1 MKIYNAWVCKIG
13 DQVIEPLFCDL
24 LIEDGV
30 IKKLIPIKFDS
41 FINGRRKVK
50 ADEFDAS
57 GRVVTIPLVNFH
69 DHIYSRLTKG
79 VPIKG
84 KTDNFQNILK
94 NVWWKIDRIL
104 DADMI
109 TASAEM
115 TAMESIKHGV
125 TYIFDHHSSPN
136 FANKSLR
143 YIAKVLRA
151 NEIRSVLAFETTDRN
166 GRLLSKKS
174 LETNK
179 SFYHNFTGADLKS
192 MFGLHAS
199 FTLND
204 STLQDVSGFINENN
218 LGIHIHLCED
228 PLDRITSKSKHK
240 KLPVDRLCDFG
251 LLNDKSI
258 LSHAIHLTKA
268 EYKKIANYGSAIAIN
283 IDSNLNNSVG
293 IPKFDQMEEI
303 PLLAGTDGMHAN
315 PGRTIKNTF
324 LLSRHMGFSFDESF
338 DLIKK
343 IYFDQIKFIKQY
355 FFYYPELNK
364 GDRAD
369 FIIWDYV
376 PPTPITKDNFW
387 GHFIYGMLESNI
399 HSTIQQGNVLMKEG
413 KLQSINEEKTYRKI
427 YKQGEKL
434 YSKMKRMKKQKR

>member
-1 MKIYNAWVCKIG
+1 MKIYNTWVCKVE

-24 LIEDGV
+24 LIEEGV
-30 IKKLIPIKFDS
+30 IKKLIPAKFDS
-41 FINGRRKVK
+41 FIKGRRKVK
-50 ADEFDAS
+50 EGEFNAL

-69 DHIYSRLTKG
+69 DHIYSRLAKG

-94 NVWWKIDRIL
+94 NVWWKIDRLL

-109 TASAEM
+109 KASAEM

-136 FANKSLR
+136 YAQNSLR
-143 YIAKVLRA
+143 YIAKVLRV

-166 GRLLSKKS
+166 GRVLSKKS
-174 LETNK
+174 LNANK

-204 STLQDVSGFINENN
+204 STLQDVSRFINENN

-228 PLDRITSKSKHK
+228 PLDRKTSKSKHK
-240 KLPVDRLCDFG
+240 KPPIDRLGYFG

-258 LSHAIHLTKA
+258 LSHAIHLTKT
-268 EYKKIANYGSAIAIN
+268 EYKKISNNGSAIALN

-293 IPKFDQMEEI
+293 IPKFDQMKEI

-324 LLSRHMGFSFDESF
+324 LLSRHIGFSFDESF
-338 DLIKK
+338 ELIKK
-343 IYFDQIKFIKQY
+343 IYFDQIRFIKKY
-355 FFYYPELNK
+355 FFYYPHLNK

-369 FIIWDYV
+369 LIIWDYV

-399 HSTIQQGNVLMKEG
+399 HSTIQKGNVLMREG
-413 KLQSINEEKTYRKI
+413 KLQSINEEKTYRNI

-434 YSKMKRMKKQKR
+434 YSKMKRMKK